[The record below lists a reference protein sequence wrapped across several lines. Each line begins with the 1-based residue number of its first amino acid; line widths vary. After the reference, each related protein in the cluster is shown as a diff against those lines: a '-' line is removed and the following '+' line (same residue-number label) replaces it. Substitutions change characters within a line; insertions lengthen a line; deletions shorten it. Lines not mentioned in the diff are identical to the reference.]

1 MAQKKTQTIMTPEQ
15 KAFERDIKRINE
27 RINEI
32 AKTYGTES
40 VSYQKYY
47 STIKS
52 TVPEKYRKV
61 SKHGIIQLSRSKEFI
76 SSISTTKTQRINA
89 RLLGM
94 KTKGQLRKEA
104 RQSLKEEG
112 TKKPTPEEIEL
123 RMKEIDRVN
132 KYVLEHSEMFYEV
145 NYSEETHDMIHI
157 RGRRKTYGELTHIV
171 NEFDKM
177 EEHKFQDVFEGL

>member
-1 MAQKKTQTIMTPEQ
+1 MTQKKTQTIMTPEQ

-52 TVPEKYRKV
+52 TVPEKYRKT

-76 SSISTTKTQRINA
+76 STISTTKTQRINA

-112 TKKPTPEEIEL
+112 TKKPTPEEVER
-123 RMKEIDRVN
+123 RMKEIDRVK
-132 KYVLEHSEMFYEV
+132 KYVEEHSEMFYEI
-145 NYSEETHDMIHI
+145 NYKEETKDVIHT
-157 RGRRKTYGELTHIV
+157 RGRKKTYAELNALVT
-171 NEFDKM
+171 EFESMD
-177 EEHKFQDVFEGL
+177 EHKYQDVFGEL